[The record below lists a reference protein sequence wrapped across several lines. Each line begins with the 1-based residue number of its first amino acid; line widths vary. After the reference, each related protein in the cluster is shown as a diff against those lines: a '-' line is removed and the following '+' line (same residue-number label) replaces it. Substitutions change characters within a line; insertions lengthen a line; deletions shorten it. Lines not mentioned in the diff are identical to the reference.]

1 MPNPDCIY
9 HFNILSLLRITLFS
23 QIKLINFSGD
33 ISKIIRFQQDMI
45 LQLILFPLV
54 YNNNE
59 KIITYV
65 Q

>member
-23 QIKLINFSGD
+23 QNKLINFIAD
-33 ISKIIRFQQDMI
+33 ISKIIRFRKEVI
-45 LQLILFPLV
+45 IQLILFPLI

-59 KIITYV
+59 EIITYV